1 MDFLTQIFT
10 ENTTQ
15 TWILEILFI
24 LFWTFFL
31 SLFIGFIYKKTYK
44 WHYYNQNFVQTI
56 IILSVLIAMVM
67 QSVGS
72 SASWAFALMWVLS
85 IIRFKNSLK
94 DTRDLGF
101 IFFWIAVWLAMWMKL
116 YILAFVWTLAL
127 SFIFFIIDKFSLF
140 SWELTTTKILKVQVL
155 EDVDFTNLFENIFKK
170 YLKFSELIS
179 IVPVFETKII
189 EKNSITK
196 KVDEIVWTEVSE
208 NETIV
213 VKNNEISYKIIYKND
228 LDLRNFLQEI
238 EKISGNNKTSIL

>member
-44 WHYYNQNFVQTI
+44 WYYYNQNFVQTI

-72 SASWAFALMWVLS
+72 SASWAFALMWILS

-101 IFFWIAVWLAMWMKL
+101 IFFWISVWLAMWMQL
-116 YILAFVWTLAL
+116 YILALVWTFSLAT
-127 SFIFFIIDKFSLF
+127 IFFIIDKFSLF
-140 SWELTTTKILKVQVL
+140 SSEETTTKILKVQVS
-155 EDVDFTNLFENIFKK
+155 EDVNFTNLFENIFKK

-179 IVPVFETKII
+179 VVPVFETKII
-189 EKNSITK
+189 EKNLGETL
-196 KVDEIVWTEVSE
+196 ET
-208 NETIV
+208 ETIV
-213 VKNNEISYKIIYKND
+213 IKNNEISYKIIYKND
-228 LDLRNFLQEI
+228 LDLRQFLQEI
-238 EKISGNNKTSIL
+238 EKISENNKTSIL